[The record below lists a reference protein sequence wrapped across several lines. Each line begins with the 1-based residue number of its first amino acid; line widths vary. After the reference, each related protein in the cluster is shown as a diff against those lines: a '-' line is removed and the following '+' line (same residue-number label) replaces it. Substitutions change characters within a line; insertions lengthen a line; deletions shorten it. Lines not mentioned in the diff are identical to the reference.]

1 MGNYWRYK
9 IEGSDIVRDL
19 ANKIGNLEEY
29 IASLTS
35 ILNRIQSNMLS
46 SSTNYLVGNMRN
58 EITTAINDLNIVLGK
73 IKTEYE
79 YMEKNK
85 KWGDGWDG
93 SFKS

>member
-1 MGNYWRYK
+1 M
-9 IEGSDIVRDL
+9 RDL
-19 ANKIGNLEEY
+19 ANKISNLEEY

-58 EITTAINDLNIVLGK
+58 EITTSINDLNIVLGK
-73 IKTEYE
+73 MKTEYE

-85 KWGDGWDG
+85 KWGDE
-93 SFKS
+93 